1 MTIGKLPT
9 VRGACLPSKRE
20 TSVTKA
26 ETEKK
31 PNRLAEYF
39 REARAE
45 MRKVTW
51 PTREEAINL
60 TGIVLAV
67 TVVMSI
73 LMWMLDLLFGTIV
86 RALIG

>member
-1 MTIGKLPT
+1 
-9 VRGACLPSKRE
+9 VS
-20 TSVTKA
+20 KA

-31 PNRLAEYF
+31 ENRIVKYF

-51 PTREEAINL
+51 PTRQEALHL

-67 TVVMSI
+67 TVAMSI
-73 LMWMLDLLFGTIV
+73 MLWILDILFTGV
-86 RALIG
+86 VSALIG

>member
-1 MTIGKLPT
+1 
-9 VRGACLPSKRE
+9 VS
-20 TSVTKA
+20 KA

-31 PNRLAEYF
+31 ENRIVKYF

-51 PTREEAINL
+51 PTRQEALHL

-67 TVVMSI
+67 TIVMSI
-73 LMWMLDLLFGTIV
+73 LLWVLDILFSGVVST
-86 RALIG
+86 LIG

>member
-1 MTIGKLPT
+1 M
-9 VRGACLPSKRE
+9 S
-20 TSVTKA
+20 KA

-31 PNRLAEYF
+31 ENRVVKYF

-51 PTREEAINL
+51 PTRQEALYL

-67 TVVMSI
+67 TVAMSI
-73 LMWMLDLLFGTIV
+73 LLWILDILFTGV
-86 RALIG
+86 MSALIG

>member
-1 MTIGKLPT
+1 M
-9 VRGACLPSKRE
+9 S
-20 TSVTKA
+20 KA

-31 PNRLAEYF
+31 ENRVIKYF

-51 PTREEAINL
+51 PTRQEALYL

-67 TVVMSI
+67 TVAMSI
-73 LMWMLDLLFGTIV
+73 LLWVLDILFTGV
-86 RALIG
+86 MSALIG

>member
-1 MTIGKLPT
+1 MSSIVSENST
-9 VRGACLPSKRE
+9 VS
-20 TSVTKA
+20 KA

-31 PNRLAEYF
+31 ENRVVKYF

-51 PTREEAINL
+51 PTRQEALHL

-67 TVVMSI
+67 TVVMAVLLWI
-73 LMWMLDLLFGTIV
+73 LDILFSGV
-86 RALIG
+86 MSALIG

>member
-1 MTIGKLPT
+1 M
-9 VRGACLPSKRE
+9 S
-20 TSVTKA
+20 KA

-31 PNRLAEYF
+31 ENRIVKYF

-51 PTREEAINL
+51 PTRQEALHL

-67 TVVMSI
+67 TIVMSI
-73 LMWMLDLLFGTIV
+73 LLWVLDIFFTGVIS
-86 RALIG
+86 ALIG

>member
-1 MTIGKLPT
+1 M
-9 VRGACLPSKRE
+9 S
-20 TSVTKA
+20 KA

-31 PNRLAEYF
+31 ENRIVKYF

-51 PTREEAINL
+51 PTREEALHL

-67 TVVMSI
+67 TVAMSI
-73 LMWMLDLLFGTIV
+73 LLWVLDIFFTGVDVSIDRLGLAQF
-86 RALIG
+86 A

>member
-1 MTIGKLPT
+1 
-9 VRGACLPSKRE
+9 VS
-20 TSVTKA
+20 KA

-31 PNRLAEYF
+31 ENRIVKYF

-51 PTREEAINL
+51 PTRQEALHL

-67 TVVMSI
+67 TVAMAILLWVLDIFFTGVMS
-73 LMWMLDLLFGTIV
+73 
-86 RALIG
+86 ALIG

>member
-1 MTIGKLPT
+1 M
-9 VRGACLPSKRE
+9 S
-20 TSVTKA
+20 KA

-31 PNRLAEYF
+31 ENRVVKYF

-51 PTREEAINL
+51 PTRQEALYL

-67 TVVMSI
+67 TVAMAILLWVLDILFSGVMS
-73 LMWMLDLLFGTIV
+73 
-86 RALIG
+86 ALIG

>member
-1 MTIGKLPT
+1 M
-9 VRGACLPSKRE
+9 S
-20 TSVTKA
+20 KA

-31 PNRLAEYF
+31 ENRIVKYF

-51 PTREEAINL
+51 PTRQEALHL

-67 TVVMSI
+67 TVAMSIMLWVLDILVTGVMS
-73 LMWMLDLLFGTIV
+73 
-86 RALIG
+86 ALIG

>member
-1 MTIGKLPT
+1 
-9 VRGACLPSKRE
+9 VS
-20 TSVTKA
+20 KA

-31 PNRLAEYF
+31 ENRIVKYF

-51 PTREEAINL
+51 PTRQEALHL

-67 TVVMSI
+67 TVAMSI
-73 LMWMLDLLFGTIV
+73 ILWVLDILFTGV
-86 RALIG
+86 VSALIG

>member
-1 MTIGKLPT
+1 
-9 VRGACLPSKRE
+9 VS
-20 TSVTKA
+20 KA

-31 PNRLAEYF
+31 ENRVVKYF

-51 PTREEAINL
+51 PTRQEALYL

-67 TVVMSI
+67 TVAMSI
-73 LMWMLDLLFGTIV
+73 LLWILDILFTGMMS
-86 RALIG
+86 ALIG

>member
-1 MTIGKLPT
+1 
-9 VRGACLPSKRE
+9 VS
-20 TSVTKA
+20 KA

-31 PNRLAEYF
+31 ENRVVKYF

-51 PTREEAINL
+51 PTRQEALYL

-67 TVVMSI
+67 TVAMSI
-73 LMWMLDLLFGTIV
+73 LLWVLDILFTGV
-86 RALIG
+86 MSALIG

>member
-1 MTIGKLPT
+1 MSSIVSENST
-9 VRGACLPSKRE
+9 VS
-20 TSVTKA
+20 KA

-31 PNRLAEYF
+31 ENRIVKYF

-51 PTREEAINL
+51 PTRQEALHL

-67 TVVMSI
+67 TVAMSI
-73 LMWMLDLLFGTIV
+73 MLWVLDILFTGV
-86 RALIG
+86 VSALIG

>member
-1 MTIGKLPT
+1 M
-9 VRGACLPSKRE
+9 S
-20 TSVTKA
+20 KA

-31 PNRLAEYF
+31 ENRVVKYF

-51 PTREEAINL
+51 PTRQEALYL

-67 TVVMSI
+67 TVAMAI
-73 LMWMLDLLFGTIV
+73 LLWVLDLLFSGV
-86 RALIG
+86 MSALIG

>member
-1 MTIGKLPT
+1 MSSIVSENST
-9 VRGACLPSKRE
+9 VS
-20 TSVTKA
+20 KA

-31 PNRLAEYF
+31 ENRIVKYF

-51 PTREEAINL
+51 PTRQEALHL

-67 TVVMSI
+67 TVAMSIVLWILDILFSGVMS
-73 LMWMLDLLFGTIV
+73 
-86 RALIG
+86 ALIG

>member
-1 MTIGKLPT
+1 
-9 VRGACLPSKRE
+9 VS
-20 TSVTKA
+20 KA

-31 PNRLAEYF
+31 ENRVVKYF

-51 PTREEAINL
+51 PTRQEALYL

-67 TVVMSI
+67 TVAMAILLWVLDILFSGVMS
-73 LMWMLDLLFGTIV
+73 
-86 RALIG
+86 ALIG

>member
-1 MTIGKLPT
+1 
-9 VRGACLPSKRE
+9 VS
-20 TSVTKA
+20 KA

-31 PNRLAEYF
+31 ENRIVKYF

-51 PTREEAINL
+51 PTRQEALHL

-67 TVVMSI
+67 TVAMSI
-73 LMWMLDLLFGTIV
+73 LLWILDILFSGV
-86 RALIG
+86 MSALIG

>member
-1 MTIGKLPT
+1 
-9 VRGACLPSKRE
+9 VS
-20 TSVTKA
+20 KA

-31 PNRLAEYF
+31 ENRIVKYF

-51 PTREEAINL
+51 PTRQEALHL

-67 TVVMSI
+67 TVAMSI
-73 LMWMLDLLFGTIV
+73 MLWVLDILFTGV
-86 RALIG
+86 VSALIG

>member
-1 MTIGKLPT
+1 
-9 VRGACLPSKRE
+9 VS
-20 TSVTKA
+20 KA

-31 PNRLAEYF
+31 ENRVVKYF

-51 PTREEAINL
+51 PTRQEALHL

-67 TVVMSI
+67 TIVMSI
-73 LMWMLDLLFGTIV
+73 LLWVLDLLFTGV
-86 RALIG
+86 MSALIG

>member
-1 MTIGKLPT
+1 MSSIVSENAT
-9 VRGACLPSKRE
+9 VS
-20 TSVTKA
+20 KA

-31 PNRLAEYF
+31 ENRIVKYF

-51 PTREEAINL
+51 PTRQEALNL

-67 TVVMSI
+67 TVAMSI
-73 LMWMLDLLFGTIV
+73 LLWILDILFSGV
-86 RALIG
+86 MSALIG